1 MVSRRETD
9 TNNAEEDGALW
20 APNPP
25 GKIEEVRRKEV
36 TGGMKGTRV
45 NSRTKNKRD
54 RDERRDLIH
63 RMKNTREKTSD
74 SKRAEKSRESSSY
87 VERIR
92 FCDQA
97 YDFTWYNLRQ

>member
-1 MVSRRETD
+1 M
-9 TNNAEEDGALW
+9 
-20 APNPP
+20 
-25 GKIEEVRRKEV
+25 KKKEV

-45 NSRTKNKRD
+45 NSRPKNKRD

-74 SKRAEKSRESSSY
+74 SKRAEKSREMSSSY
-87 VERIR
+87 VEGIR

-97 YDFTWYNLRQ
+97 YDLT